1 MKHLPAIARYLLGL
15 IFVVFGLNFWLQFL
29 EVPRP
34 GVLTQAAAFMGAMYG
49 SGYLT
54 VVKAL
59 EVIGGALLLSGRF
72 VNLGLILLGPIVVNI
87 AIYHGFLVKGGYP
100 MAIAL
105 VVLSLIVLAGRK
117 DLLKTIFSAK

>member
-1 MKHLPAIARYLLGL
+1 MKHLPTIARYLLGL
-15 IFVVFGLNFWLQFL
+15 IFVVFGLNFWMNFL

-34 GVLTQAAAFMGAMYG
+34 GALTPAAAFMGAMYG

-54 VVKAL
+54 VVKVI
-59 EVIGGALLLSGRF
+59 EVLGGVLLLSGRF

-87 AIYHGFLVKGGYP
+87 ALYHGFLVKGGYP

-105 VVLSLIVLAGRK
+105 VVLSLIVLADRK
-117 DLLKTIFSAK
+117 DLRKVIFSAK